1 VGDQSFAE
9 DAPLV
14 IAVLNWL
21 LAHWPLIFFLAVFGV
36 FDSVRDFILAALALI
51 FGRSRPAVQQPAAL
65 AELPGKKP
73 GPCVHRNVTPVVSDD
88 HVVAWLCKTCDTEL
102 AADWAVRQ
110 EDL

>member
-36 FDSVRDFILAALALI
+36 FDSVRDFILAA
-51 FGRSRPAVQQPAAL
+51 P